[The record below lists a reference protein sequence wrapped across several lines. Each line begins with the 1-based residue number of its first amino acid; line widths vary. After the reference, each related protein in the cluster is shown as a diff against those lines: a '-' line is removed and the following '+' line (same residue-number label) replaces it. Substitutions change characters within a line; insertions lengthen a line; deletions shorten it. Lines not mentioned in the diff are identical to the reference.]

1 MSALEAD
8 DARIHAAM
16 IGWDFDNQTDYCEPC
31 RAYHVGEEHDEVVQP
46 QCGAVG
52 IWEGS
57 AVNDCVREVGHEN
70 SGDRLREF
78 HCDIHGTSW

>member
-31 RAYHVGEEHDEVVQP
+31 RGYHIGEEHDEVVQP
-46 QCGAVG
+46 QCGSVG
-52 IWEGS
+52 IWGDGV
-57 AVNDCVREVGHEN
+57 ATDCVREVGH
-70 SGDRLREF
+70 SGRLRDS
-78 HCDIHGTSW
+78 HCDIDGTSWFG